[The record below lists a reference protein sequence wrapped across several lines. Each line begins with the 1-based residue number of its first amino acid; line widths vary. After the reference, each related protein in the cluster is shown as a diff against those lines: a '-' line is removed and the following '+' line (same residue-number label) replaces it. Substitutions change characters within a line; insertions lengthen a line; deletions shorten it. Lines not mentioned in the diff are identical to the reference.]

1 MGLIIISISSFSAFK
16 LYNDT
21 FSDLLFDLCTNSDAF
36 TRDRIEAVIKWV
48 EKLDEEE
55 SPENLLLR
63 ATHRYCGFVKCIAS
77 ILWTAHTT
85 HLVTNLEAL
94 ITEELF
100 ESVFHWTTVL
110 TGNDPFRQAID
121 SMLCSICAIRPELF
135 QNLLAKLGIRP
146 PETNMSDDRKAT
158 MNREEE
164 EDQQQQNA
172 VAGGF
177 LTRDQLLTLA
187 MACQSKLAVQQ
198 LIDSGLPCNLA
209 RYCASVFRRES
220 SVEEEEEEEVV
231 RMEVDDDIIME
242 NVAAAATE
250 QQEPETR
257 ALQTSEIVN
266 CRNIIDFFSEVCSE
280 GLMRDWLGSDGGS
293 CFWFPLLY
301 RLCHARLLNENHEIE
316 TQFME
321 LEKATIQFLSNLT
334 TCHPQNQEL
343 VTRILIQ
350 VIRKPENV
358 RSDRHIGARQSI
370 SGFTRRLIL
379 DLLLENEKILVAVH
393 SSVQLTK
400 KEQSVHLSNHPSKR
414 PNAHNVYLVLSTNA
428 KAIEV
433 LDNCRP
439 VFGNMDFNHSGG
451 TTTSAH
457 AEINLDELIRK
468 DDNKLLNGLF
478 GELSDSN
485 LMGAADGVG
494 SGVVIGS
501 AAAGGAS
508 AEDGKPGGYWK
519 TFTSSLIDMDQTQTE
534 MLSVAAGVTAKDKRL
549 KDVKNHAAVLRAKES
564 MSEFNLCK

>member
-1 MGLIIISISSFSAFK
+1 MISSLTAFK

-55 SPENLLLR
+55 SAENLLLR

-85 HLVTNLEAL
+85 QLVTNLEEL

-100 ESVFHWTTVL
+100 ESVFQWTTVL
-110 TGNDPFRQAID
+110 TDNDPFRQAID

-146 PETNMSDDRKAT
+146 PETNMSDDRKAAT

-164 EDQQQQNA
+164 EQQQFSENEI
-172 VAGGF
+172 AGGL

-198 LIDSGLPCNLA
+198 LIDSGLPFSLA
-209 RYCASVFRRES
+209 RYCANVFRKES
-220 SVEEEEEEEVV
+220 STVVVEDEEEEEDVV

-242 NVAAAATE
+242 NVATTE
-250 QQEPETR
+250 TNAETETR
-257 ALQTSEIVN
+257 ALSTREIVN

-280 GLMRDWLGSDGGS
+280 GLMRDWLGSEDGA
-293 CFWFPLLY
+293 CFWYPLLY
-301 RLCHARLLNENHEIE
+301 RLCHARLLNDKHEIE

-321 LEKATIQFLSNLT
+321 LEKATIQFLSSLT

-350 VIRKPENV
+350 VIRKPESV

-439 VFGNMDFNHSGG
+439 VYGNIDFNHSGA
-451 TTTSAH
+451 TATSAQ
-457 AEINLDELIRK
+457 AEMNFDEMIRK

-485 LMGAADGVG
+485 LLGAAEGVGVG
-494 SGVVIGS
+494 S
-501 AAAGGAS
+501 AAGGIAS
-508 AEDGKPGGYWK
+508 EDGKPGGYWK

-564 MSEFNLCK
+564 MSEFRLHGTLG